1 MWITTPEPVWLES
14 LLWVSWSQPS
24 WVISGSSG
32 GKCTSQFIQIPISS
46 LALSSSGP
54 PTFPASGSTHLQSQ
68 QWKSTPTSH
77 LSCDL
82 ISDMPCIWLLD
93 LDLKGLV
100 TWLSPCRKSPYF
112 KVNRFGNLI
121 TSAKSLHAM
130 PWLVFDWISGS
141 RCMYTGGQ
149 EFQEPSQISAYPRAA
164 GERRVEPKWLPED
177 RSLYNLPPTQGQ
189 QPPLGNFSSFI
200 FEAVPPRWL
209 SGKESV
215 NAGDMASIP
224 G

>member
-1 MWITTPEPVWLES
+1 MWITTPEPAWLEP

-32 GKCTSQFIQIPISS
+32 GKCTSQFIQIPISL

-68 QWKSTPTSH
+68 QWKSSLTSH
-77 LSCDL
+77 PSCDL

-112 KVNRFGNLI
+112 KVTRFGNLI
-121 TSAKSLHAM
+121 TSAKSLHCNALISV
-130 PWLVFDWISGS
+130 WLNKWEQVYVH
-141 RCMYTGGQ
+141 RGQ
-149 EFQEPSQISAYPRAA
+149 ELQEPSDFCLPQGSGGKAGRAKVTSWRLQFVQSPSYPRAA
-164 GERRVEPKWLPED
+164 ATIGEFQFLHF
-177 RSLYNLPPTQGQ
+177 RS
-189 QPPLGNFSSFI
+189 SS
-200 FEAVPPRWL
+200 
-209 SGKESV
+209 S
-215 NAGDMASIP
+215 
-224 G
+224 